1 MPRADALRSR
11 DAILRAA
18 RRMPCEQLRLN
29 DVARDAGVGVGTVYR
44 HFPTVAALM
53 EALAL
58 DSVEQLRELACEAQQ
73 HPDAGEALRGF
84 LAAAL
89 ERRLVDEGVQRVL
102 TAPEG
107 ELDAAREARCA
118 FVSTLQ
124 VVLARAQRDGAMRSD
139 IGVEQLQRMLCGVE
153 HAVRL
158 GSPDDRSV
166 LIDVFLAGLRAPAS
180 PSVA

>member
-11 DAILRAA
+11 HAILQAA
-18 RRMPCEQLRLN
+18 RRIPLEDLRLN
-29 DVARDAGVGVGTVYR
+29 DVARDAGVGVATVYR
-44 HFPTVAALM
+44 HFPTVGALM

-73 HPDAGEALRGF
+73 HPDPDEALRGF
-84 LAAAL
+84 LTSAL

-124 VVLARAQRDGAMRSD
+124 VVLARAQRDGAVRPD
-139 IGVEQLQRMLCGVE
+139 VGVEQLQRMLCGVE
-153 HAVRL
+153 HAVKL
-158 GSPDDRSV
+158 GSPDDRPV

-180 PSVA
+180 TPAA